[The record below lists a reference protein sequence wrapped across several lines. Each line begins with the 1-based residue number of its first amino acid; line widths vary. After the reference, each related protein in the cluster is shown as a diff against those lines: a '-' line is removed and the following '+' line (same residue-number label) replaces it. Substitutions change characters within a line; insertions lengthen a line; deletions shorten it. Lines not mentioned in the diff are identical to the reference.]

1 MRVGRLGW
9 GSALLLWAVGV
20 LGATLEVRVDH
31 PPATGAVVA
40 WVFDSPNTFV
50 DLRDPVRTV
59 VFPERGA
66 TPGLIM
72 DLPAGEYALVVF
84 HDANSNGTLDKNF
97 IGIPREWL
105 GFSNRYWPE
114 GPPTFAR
121 AAFRLEENETK
132 TIDVHLRS
140 IFGKIGLLGVGVG
153 VIAQTSPYQGSKR
166 LIVQPIPAI
175 SYIGDRVQILGP
187 GVRCGLL
194 KWKDLG
200 LAATAEYRLGA
211 YDEEDSPVLV
221 GLGDRQSTLMG
232 GLAFQAFLPGG
243 VDLSAG
249 YDTDLLGRF
258 NGGISRLGVGKS
270 FQGGIFTLTPRV
282 GINRLSAALANYE
295 FGVPADKAQEGR
307 PSFLPGAVTHMD
319 YGLGLFIELRGAWRI
334 ILRGTL
340 APLPA
345 ELTES
350 PIVGKSEVFS
360 GFAAINRLF

>member
-1 MRVGRLGW
+1 M
-9 GSALLLWAVGV
+9 
-20 LGATLEVRVDH
+20 DH

-153 VIAQTSPYQGSKR
+153 VIAQTLS
-166 LIVQPIPAI
+166 LIHI
-175 SYIGDRVQILGP
+175 
-187 GVRCGLL
+187 
-194 KWKDLG
+194 
-200 LAATAEYRLGA
+200 
-211 YDEEDSPVLV
+211 
-221 GLGDRQSTLMG
+221 
-232 GLAFQAFLPGG
+232 
-243 VDLSAG
+243 
-249 YDTDLLGRF
+249 
-258 NGGISRLGVGKS
+258 
-270 FQGGIFTLTPRV
+270 
-282 GINRLSAALANYE
+282 
-295 FGVPADKAQEGR
+295 
-307 PSFLPGAVTHMD
+307 
-319 YGLGLFIELRGAWRI
+319 
-334 ILRGTL
+334 
-340 APLPA
+340 
-345 ELTES
+345 
-350 PIVGKSEVFS
+350 
-360 GFAAINRLF
+360 